1 MPPPARHHAA
11 LSVLLIAVGVAL
23 FLLLKRLGGGE
34 RITIP
39 AAFPIM
45 AVAVLYYGVREGSLR
60 PLGFTA
66 DHLLRDAA
74 VGALTFVPMMLTFI
88 LLDAAFSGLLA
99 RAMDRPETVSG
110 TLLRGLPAP
119 WNWVAQAAYAFAL
132 LAPAEEVVFRGLIQG
147 RLQESVGPVAAI
159 LIQSTIFGLAH
170 GVPAALAWDRT
181 LSIGYFLLG
190 FSGGVILGSAFYLT
204 GNSIVAP
211 WIGHALADSPLAVLI
226 LVATGRLPQDTLHAT
241 VGTAWP

>member
-1 MPPPARHHAA
+1 MSSPAWRYAA
-11 LSVLLIAVGVAL
+11 ISLLLIVAGAA
-23 FLLLKRLGGGE
+23 FSSLLKRLGGEEGV
-34 RITIP
+34 TIP
-39 AAFPIM
+39 AALPIM
-45 AVAVLYYGVREGSLR
+45 AAVILYYGVREGSLR
-60 PLGFTA
+60 PLGLTA

-74 VGALTFVPMMLTFI
+74 AGALAFVPMILTFI
-88 LLDAAFSGLLA
+88 LIDTAFSGLLA
-99 RAMDRPETVSG
+99 QAMARPGTVSG
-110 TLLRGLPAP
+110 TLLRGLRAP

-147 RLQESVGPVAAI
+147 RLQGAVGPLAAI
-159 LIQSTIFGLAH
+159 LIQSTVFGLAH

-181 LSIGYFLLG
+181 LALGYFLLG

-226 LVATGRLPQDTLHAT
+226 LVATGRLPRDLLNAT
-241 VGTAWP
+241 AGAAWS